1 MPQRRWIVVAAL
13 AAALIALGVGWRR
26 YDRKNVGIPDFYL
39 WKVWRAKPTAAG
51 TPRVNGPRGPQRE

>member
-26 YDRKNVGIPDFYL
+26 YDRKNVGIPDFHL
-39 WKVWRAKPTAAG
+39 WKALSGKARGGRRTQ
-51 TPRVNGPRGPQRE
+51 VNGASLY